1 MGGTLTP
8 HLAKVGGG
16 QVGEV
21 GGGQSKN
28 HPPPLPQ

>member
-16 QVGEV
+16 QVEEV
-21 GGGQSKN
+21 GGGQSEN
-28 HPPPLPQ
+28 HPPPLP